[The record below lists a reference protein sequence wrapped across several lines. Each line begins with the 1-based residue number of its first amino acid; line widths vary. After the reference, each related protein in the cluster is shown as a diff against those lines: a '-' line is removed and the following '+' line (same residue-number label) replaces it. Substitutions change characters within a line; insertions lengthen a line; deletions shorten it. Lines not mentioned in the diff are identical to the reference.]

1 MLKSS
6 PFKANDI
13 ICFRITTGEEIVA
26 KLKIED
32 SHTYSVT
39 RPLALV
45 NGPKGVMMVPA
56 MVTVD
61 HQTAE
66 IVYNKTAVISVSS
79 PTKQITDSYLTTT
92 SGLVSGKGINP
103 DKLKSPI
110 IQ

>member
-1 MLKSS
+1 MLVSS

-26 KLKIED
+26 KLKVED
-32 SHTYSVT
+32 KHTYTVT
-39 RPLALV
+39 KPLALV
-45 NGPKGVMMVPA
+45 NGPKGVIMVPA

-79 PTKQITDSYLTTT
+79 PTKAITDSYMTTT
-92 SGLVSGKGINP
+92 SGLVSGRGIDA
-103 DKLKSPI
+103 DKLKSKI